1 MEDSRLKKMLGL
13 LILLL
18 VMGLAAC
25 GGSGTNTDDEQ
36 DCAENP
42 DLCPSVGPEPTDDV
56 EL

>member
-1 MEDSRLKKMLGL
+1 MKKLLGV

-18 VMGLAAC
+18 VMGLVAC
-25 GGSGTNTDDEQ
+25 GGSGTNADDGQ

-42 DLCPSVGPEPTDDV
+42 DLCPSVVPEPTDDG

>member
-1 MEDSRLKKMLGL
+1 MKKMLGF
-13 LILLL
+13 LILLF

-42 DLCPSVGPEPTDDV
+42 DLCPSVDLDPADNG

>member
-1 MEDSRLKKMLGL
+1 MKKLLGF

-25 GGSGTNTDDEQ
+25 GGSGTNADDGQ

-42 DLCPSVGPEPTDDV
+42 DLCPSVVPEPTDDG

>member
-1 MEDSRLKKMLGL
+1 MKKMLGL
-13 LILLL
+13 LILLF

-25 GGSGTNTDDEQ
+25 GGSGSDADDDGQ

-42 DLCPSVGPEPTDDV
+42 DLCPSVEPEPEPEP